1 MCEGENVEKNDLQ
14 FSVCEFCGQMSFV
27 PDVEC
32 NCELRRLHFAALGP
46 CQGKA
51 APSPA
56 VAARPC
62 SASNPPC

>member
-1 MCEGENVEKNDLQ
+1 MRKGKSVEKNNLQ

-32 NCELRRLHFAALGP
+32 NCELRRLHFAALKP

-56 VAARPC
+56 RRGRKAL
-62 SASNPPC
+62 

>member
-1 MCEGENVEKNDLQ
+1 MRKEKSVEKNNLQ

-32 NCELRRLHFAALGP
+32 SCELRRLHLAGLLP

-51 APSPA
+51 SPSPA
-56 VAARPC
+56 RRCRKAL
-62 SASNPPC
+62 